1 VTSNLQSGVIHSIE
15 EHPVKRMIDE
25 GINVTI
31 NTDDPSVSKITLSH
45 EYEVLCE
52 KLDLPLSTLRER
64 IIAGARA
71 AFLPDEERQQLI
83 ADLTAEFK
91 LMM

>member
-1 VTSNLQSGVIHSIE
+1 
-15 EHPVKRMIDE
+15 MIDE

-31 NTDDPSVSKITLSH
+31 NTDDPSVSKITLSQ
-45 EYEVLCE
+45 EYETLCE
-52 KLDLPLSTLRER
+52 ELDLPLNTLRER

-71 AFLPDEERQQLI
+71 AFLPEEERQKLVS
-83 ADLTAEFK
+83 DLTAEFK